1 MNREFPEEIDDFS
14 AFEKKQKQ
22 DSKPDVQEEA
32 EEVAYRADSKLD
44 KTKKILPK
52 VIIPVVVA
60 IVVVLGGLLAY
71 GASLPKDRIISGLKI
86 GGVEV
91 GGLTAT
97 QALAEMENA
106 GSIIN
111 SKVIINANGKK
122 YTVLPEDIEV
132 NLDIVAS
139 VDKAYATAKSGNP
152 ISDAITALK
161 LKFSGNEFMPVIS
174 YNEEKFAN
182 KINEIGMQ
190 VIGANLSEHALRV
203 DESGRVF
210 IVPGVAGYNNDPSA
224 VMSQVDRA
232 LLEADSN
239 VIEVNFELTQPK
251 TMTMELLRTLV
262 NSEPVDASFA
272 LENGKVVVLPS
283 QDGRKIDESKCRGI
297 VSKIRVGGDEVE
309 IPVEL
314 TPAKVHSRELETKL
328 FNGKLASYTT
338 RYAAGGNRGSNVA
351 NAASKVNGTILLPGD
366 VFSFNGT
373 VGRRTVANGFKTAP
387 EYMNGQTVDGIG
399 GGTCQVSTTVY
410 SAALYADL
418 KIVKRSNHSMSVS
431 YVPLGQDATVTDG
444 GIDLKIAN
452 DTGYPVKIEAV
463 TGGGKITVT
472 IIGTTPEPAKTVK
485 ISHSRIPAA
494 TGSAVRTTRYVYDG
508 VGNVIKQEDM
518 GVSRYK
524 PHTEAGEA
532 SPSPSA
538 TAGAD
543 PEESAQP
550 GEATQEPLPE
560 GTTVPGETVAPTQKP
575 QPTQAPTKAPETD
588 ADKTPV
594 KSDTEE

>member
-1 MNREFPEEIDDFS
+1 MNRDIQEEIDDFS
-14 AFEKKQKQ
+14 SFEKKSEPEVHK
-22 DSKPDVQEEA
+22 EA
-32 EEVAYRADSKLD
+32 EVVADMADSKLD

-52 VIIPVVVA
+52 VIIPIAAA

-71 GASLPKDRIISGLKI
+71 GAALPEDRIISGLKI

-91 GGLTAT
+91 GGMTAYE
-97 QALAEMENA
+97 ALREMENA

-111 SKVIINANGKK
+111 SKVVINANGKK
-122 YTVLPEDIEV
+122 YTILPEDIEV
-132 NLDIVAS
+132 NLDIEAS
-139 VDKAYATAKSGNP
+139 VDKAYDTAKSGNL
-152 ISDAITALK
+152 ISDAWAALK
-161 LKFSGNEFMPVIS
+161 LKMGGNELMPVIS

-182 KINEIGMQ
+182 KINEIGIQ
-190 VIGANLSEHALRV
+190 VIGTQLVEHTMRI

-210 IVPGVAGYNNDPSA
+210 IVPGTAGYNNDPSP
-224 VMSQVDRA
+224 VMSQIDRA
-232 LLEADSN
+232 LIEADSN
-239 VIEVNFELTQPK
+239 VIDVNFELTQPK
-251 TMTMELLRTLV
+251 TFTMELLEELV
-262 NSEPVDASFA
+262 NSEPQDASFA

-283 QDGRKIDESKCRGI
+283 QDGRKIDKNKCRGI
-297 VSKIRVGGDEVE
+297 ISKVRVGGGEVE

-314 TPAKVHSRELETKL
+314 TPAKVDAKELEAKL

-494 TGSAVRTTRYVYDG
+494 AGSAVRTTRYVYDSA
-508 VGNVIKQEDM
+508 GNIIKQEDM

-532 SPSPSA
+532 TTAPTA
-538 TAGAD
+538 TATAQ
-543 PEESAQP
+543 PEESAEP
-550 GEATQEPLPE
+550 GQATEEPAPE
-560 GTTVPGETVAPTQKP
+560 GTTTPSETAAPTQKP
-575 QPTQAPTKAPETD
+575 QPTQAPTKAPEKD
-588 ADKTPV
+588 DDKTPV